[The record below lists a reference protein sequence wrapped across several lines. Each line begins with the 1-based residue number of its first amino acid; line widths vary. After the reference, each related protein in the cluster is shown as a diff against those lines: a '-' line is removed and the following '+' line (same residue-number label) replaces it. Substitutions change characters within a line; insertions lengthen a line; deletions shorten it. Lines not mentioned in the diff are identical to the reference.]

1 MKKTILVLTL
11 ALVMVFV
18 VGLAA
23 GCAEA
28 KTVTETRTTTQV
40 ATVTFTP
47 PTVPNATITR
57 TITQT
62 FGTVIQTTVVAL
74 TGPAPLI
81 PHGSEVMGMY
91 GPCFSCHPIPA
102 GHTGRVANEDL
113 CGQCHLQGAI
123 RPDLMP

>member
-1 MKKTILVLTL
+1 MKKTILTLSL
-11 ALVMVFV
+11 ALALIFV

-28 KTVTETRTTTQV
+28 TTVTETRTTTQV

-47 PTVPNATITR
+47 PTSPNATFTV

-62 FGTVIQTTVVAL
+62 IGTLTQTSVVAL
-74 TGPAPLI
+74 DGPAPAI
-81 PHGSEVMGMY
+81 PHGSEIAGMY

-113 CGQCHLQGAI
+113 CGQCHVQGAI